1 MIRTFLVDL
10 FFAYVIYFITKYIM
24 QKHYEKVMKKV
35 DKTIFSAF
43 AILARKNKLK
53 EWQDK
58 AGEVKLQRY
67 LNSVLKQNGFSR
79 LIKDLTIKNDFP
91 VSLKYEYTLNN
102 PLQLSRRQCKVKYSA
117 LMWLLKESMKAEE
130 MMQIGSN

>member
-1 MIRTFLVDL
+1 
-10 FFAYVIYFITKYIM
+10 M

-117 LMWLLKESMKAEE
+117 LVWLLKESMKAEE